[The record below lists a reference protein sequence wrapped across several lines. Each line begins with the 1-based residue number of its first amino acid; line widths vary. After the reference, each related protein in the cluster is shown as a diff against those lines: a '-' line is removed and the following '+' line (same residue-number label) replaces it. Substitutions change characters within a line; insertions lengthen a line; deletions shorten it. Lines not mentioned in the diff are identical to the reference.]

1 MKRSLSLFVAVV
13 LLAGCGQ
20 RRGVHP
26 RFVPRFREV
35 VAVST
40 HAHGQSARTRPSR
53 PHRHVRLRP
62 QHVPGGRRILVVH
75 VSVTSPSIT
84 WPQWA
89 ALLLDR
95 LNAPRCANNMI
106 AVVAWAAQEGSRA
119 GWNPLDTTQGMP
131 GATLYN
137 SVGVRNYGSLQQGL
151 DATILTLQQGF
162 RSHGY
167 GAIVDD
173 LRACAGPTVTA
184 LAINASDWCHGC
196 AGGRYVIDLVPT
208 VERYFSSY
216 SGR

>member
-1 MKRSLSLFVAVV
+1 MSVLLVMV

-20 RRGVHP
+20 RAGVHP
-26 RFVPRFREV
+26 RFVQRFREV

-40 HAHGQSARTRPSR
+40 HAHGSSARTRSSGPR
-53 PHRHVRLRP
+53 RHVRLRP
-62 QHVPGGRRILVVH
+62 KHVPGGRRILVVH
-75 VSVTSPSIT
+75 VSVTSSSIT

-95 LNAPRCANNMI
+95 LNAPRCANNLI
-106 AVVAWAAQEGSRA
+106 VVVAWAAQEGSSA
-119 GWNPLDTTQGMP
+119 GWNPLDTTQAMP

-137 SVGVRNYGSLQQGL
+137 SVGVRNYVSLQQGL

-162 RSHGY
+162 KIHRY

-184 LAINASDWCHGC
+184 VAINASDWCRGC
-196 AGGRYVIDLVPT
+196 NGGAYVLET
-208 VERYFSSY
+208 VTKVIASYDASLRSS
-216 SGR
+216 S